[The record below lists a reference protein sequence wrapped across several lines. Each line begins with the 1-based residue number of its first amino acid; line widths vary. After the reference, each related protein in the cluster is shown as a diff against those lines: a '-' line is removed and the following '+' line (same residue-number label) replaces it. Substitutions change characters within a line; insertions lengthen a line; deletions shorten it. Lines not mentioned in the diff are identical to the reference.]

1 MFITFLYQ
9 ILFVSNYC
17 ISLHKLNIMLENIE
31 QYTKQLGLAERTQPS
46 ATEIYNT
53 KGIPTATAMPTF
65 IVESSLP
72 AFVESKEES
81 VLSKSKSGTGIGRI
95 FIPDTALPCL
105 SFANAQQR
113 YINKIEAYIFELQR
127 WHYEV
132 YARKF
137 HYPHKED
144 YNKKIEEICGKLN
157 EESPGYPF
165 ACYFATGA
173 DDTAAAGAYLLSLSP
188 SKENKKKERQAVIWL
203 SGIQWLI
210 RMRDALPEK
219 IPDEASAGSGSDIP
233 IPKDDSPSAEENEQ
247 AELRYLI
254 EKLKLTA
261 PVTEYDLNE
270 EKTDNQEMLAA
281 VRLAYFIEGKEWAN
295 NVNAFSIRI
304 ADCQNDNSGTQSTT
318 QYKSDTFRNRMRR
331 NGPSFSDD
339 DYNQYLK
346 GDKQLQPQIRNYY
359 KKWEEKVTYV
369 QQLLTLFRTDTG
381 QNGQTPDNNGQLS

>member
-1 MFITFLYQ
+1 MFITFLSQ

-31 QYTKQLGLAERTQPS
+31 QYTKQLSLAERTQPS

-65 IVESSLP
+65 VVEPSLP
-72 AFVESKEES
+72 AFVESKDES
-81 VLSKSKSGTGIGRI
+81 VLSKSRSGKGISRI
-95 FIPDTALPCL
+95 FIPNTALPCL
-105 SFANAQQR
+105 SFANAQQK
-113 YINKIEAYIFELQR
+113 YADKIETYIFELQR

-165 ACYFATGA
+165 AYYFATGA
-173 DDTAAAGAYLLSLSP
+173 DDTTAAGAYLLSLSP
-188 SKENKKKERQAVIWL
+188 SKEKKKIERQAVIWL

-210 RMRDALPEK
+210 RMRDALPEE
-219 IPDEASAGSGSDIP
+219 IPDEPSAGLGSDIP
-233 IPKDDSPSAEENEQ
+233 IPKDDSPSAEDNEQ

-254 EKLKLTA
+254 EKLKLA
-261 PVTEYDLNE
+261 DSIIKYDLNE

-281 VRLAYFIEGKEWAN
+281 VRLAYCIEGKKWAN
-295 NVNAFSIRI
+295 NVNAFSKRI
-304 ADCQNDNSGTQSTT
+304 ADCQKDNSGTQSTT

-339 DYNQYLK
+339 DYKQYLK
-346 GDKQLQPQIRNYY
+346 GDKQLQPQKRKHYEGW
-359 KKWEEKVTYV
+359 KEKIAYV
-369 QQLLTLFRTDTG
+369 QQLLTIFRTSTG
-381 QNGQTPDNNGQLS
+381 QNGQTPDDNGQLS